1 MNRSVLDNIESI
13 AAAGKAVMVGNFST
27 IEAIVKDAIE
37 NERTV
42 SFYLTNA
49 QAEAVRA
56 WYWKPAWVAYTGLR
70 EISADEATNISSKL
84 GLDNLKGFRFAAVQ
98 CTCGH
103 TYGAF
108 EFLEQGIREH
118 GLEVSEGSVR
128 AEEREIPAGE
138 PVDGSGL
145 SSVWPEVKARSWRHH
160 VRGGNLCWLQLLR
173 GPTREGL
180 EGRRVVTD

>member
-1 MNRSVLDNIESI
+1 MNRSVLNNIESV
-13 AAAGKAVMVGNFST
+13 AAAGKAVMVGDSKT

-49 QAEAVRA
+49 QADAVRE
-56 WYWKPAWVAYTGLR
+56 WYWKPSWVAYTGLR
-70 EISADEATNISSKL
+70 EISAEEATNISSKL

-98 CTCGH
+98 CACGH

-118 GLEVSEGSVR
+118 GLES
-128 AEEREIPAGE
+128 
-138 PVDGSGL
+138 
-145 SSVWPEVKARSWRHH
+145 VKAVFALKNAKFLQVNPSLVPVCPACGQKLKRDP
-160 VRGGNLCWLQLLR
+160 GGITYE
-173 GPTREGL
+173 GPTYAGCSCCAPERAKVLKGGE
-180 EGRRVVTD
+180 